1 LQKNTQITEDVIEI
15 IQQLSK
21 SLVFSKKQRY
31 ISLPSEEGKRITNTQ
46 AANKVIFSINVVIF
60 ENDAVFDV
68 LKIKYSVDKYCCL
81 LRTRSWPS
89 ERLRRLSGN
98 SNPVNQF
105 IHRFV
110 SRLFYYA
117 LPVPRICE
125 FCVPTYFYE
134 TKLLLIYFFVH
145 ISTAATFEI
154 SFDSKKE

>member
-1 LQKNTQITEDVIEI
+1 LQKNTQITKDVIEI

-89 ERLRRLSGN
+89 VAFG
-98 SNPVNQF
+98 
-105 IHRFV
+105 
-110 SRLFYYA
+110 
-117 LPVPRICE
+117 
-125 FCVPTYFYE
+125 
-134 TKLLLIYFFVH
+134 
-145 ISTAATFEI
+145 AT
-154 SFDSKKE
+154 S